1 MARVT
6 LAAHDVD
13 LVQGQSGDGASFGYV
28 HGEDGGFFF
37 TWRPTLDATLDSVE
51 VDEVDSDGGLDRS
64 DVVAFLGHYLPNT
77 PRGRGMWG
85 SDDE

>member
-1 MARVT
+1 MSTT
-6 LAAHDVD
+6 LTANDVD

-37 TWRPTLDATLDSVE
+37 TWRPTLDATLASVE
-51 VDEVDSDGGLDRS
+51 EDEVDGDGGLGES
-64 DVVAFLGHYLPNT
+64 DVIEFLREYLPNT